1 MWGCW
6 QVKLGIPGGEA
17 MAAAAAEMMIPLKRI
32 GTPDE
37 AAGAMLMLAS
47 PYATFI
53 TGQARALP
61 FRNVLACQ
69 PDVACSGC
77 AHTCAH
83 CRGRDSFFCCAQSLE
98 VTGGAYI

>member
-1 MWGCW
+1 MRGRP

-53 TGQARALP
+53 TGQARASPLHSLLV
-61 FRNVLACQ
+61 FQ
-69 PDVACSGC
+69 PTVSGLRSC
-77 AHTCAH
+77 HGHIIIGMRAFSSAV
-83 CRGRDSFFCCAQSLE
+83 RSL
-98 VTGGAYI
+98 